1 MSSKLGLILSMLF
14 VVMFFLFGVDLI
26 CVQFLFSDLDAK
38 SISISYLI
46 SQHGGLDS
54 ELVNQ
59 IEDTYKVDFKCL
71 NNCYPSFGDI
81 VDYQISTDYSP
92 LIMSNEVMHITVYR
106 STAIG
111 FYG

>member
-14 VVMFFLFGVDLI
+14 VALFFLFGVDLI
-26 CVQFLFSDLDAK
+26 CVQFVFSDLDAK

-46 SQHGGLDS
+46 SQHGGLDINLIN
-54 ELVNQ
+54 E
-59 IEDTYKVDFKCL
+59 IEETYKVDFKCL
-71 NNCYPSFGDI
+71 SNCNPSFGDI
-81 VDYQISTDYSP
+81 IEYQISKDYSP
-92 LIMSNEVMHITVYR
+92 LIISNETMHITVYR